1 MSYGLNVEMHK
12 QVSENFFP
20 YIETISFLIIVS
32 YYHSYSRAGNEEGV
46 FITKN
51 TCIYIY
57 VPSIFTNQILN
68 VKLPPPAQRIPDFYR
83 ASDEGG
89 RGV

>member
-20 YIETISFLIIVS
+20 YIETISFLGLSFVFTRGERGRGL
-32 YYHSYSRAGNEEGV
+32 YHQKHVY
-46 FITKN
+46 
-51 TCIYIY
+51 IYIY